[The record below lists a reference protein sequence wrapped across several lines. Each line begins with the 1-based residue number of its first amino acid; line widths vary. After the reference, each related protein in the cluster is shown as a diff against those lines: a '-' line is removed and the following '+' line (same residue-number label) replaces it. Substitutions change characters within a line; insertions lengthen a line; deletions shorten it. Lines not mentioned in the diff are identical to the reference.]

1 MSLIAQVN
9 RIKEN
14 AAIIR
19 NKFVSL
25 GLAKSTDNLDA
36 LATAANGITPVGI
49 GKPIIT
55 TTAYDE
61 DNEIAITATTNQGAG
76 FIRDATIQTSTET
89 YATLT
94 VDGNKVTMLC
104 AGAKIERTVGASID
118 TCTVNVTFSKNAG
131 ATLISATTF
140 ENGTISVV
148 NQPVQNNNSG
158 RSFSIQN
165 VVCGS
170 ALSIN
175 TEYMT
180 SFYGS
185 FNKHYH
191 QTLQGGTIT
200 VPTAPGTYTVE
211 VGELDD

>member
-76 FIRDATIQTSTET
+76 FIRDATIQPSIET

-104 AGAKIERTVGASID
+104 AGAKIERTVGASIK

-131 ATLISATTF
+131 ITLISATTF
-140 ENGTISVV
+140 ASGTISVV
-148 NQPVQNNNSG
+148 NQRVSDKNSG
-158 RSFSIQN
+158 QSFSIPN

-175 TEYMT
+175 TE
-180 SFYGS
+180 
-185 FNKHYH
+185 
-191 QTLQGGTIT
+191 
-200 VPTAPGTYTVE
+200 
-211 VGELDD
+211 